1 MPANRN
7 THTHTFSMISLPI
20 LLLVMNTLIYMN
32 VFEMLEHVCLV
43 CNENCRELGGFE
55 RCPGEEVQSDLATTS
70 SVRRSGA
77 SLPAMSPLQPRAL
90 DEDNMRIFES

>member
-1 MPANRN
+1 
-7 THTHTFSMISLPI
+7 MISLPI
-20 LLLVMNTLIYMN
+20 LLLVMSTLIYII
-32 VFEMLEHVCLV
+32 VFEMIENDCLL
-43 CNENCRELGGFE
+43 CYENCGELGGFE

-90 DEDNMRIFES
+90 DEDNMRILSREWS